1 MTRNNPRKV
10 RSMQL
15 HKRAIG
21 YTTVF
26 ILATFLV
33 TGAYVSVAQSQAA
46 VNPPPSTNPTAGTPP
61 AASDAKA
68 PRSADVNPGT
78 YVIGPED
85 NLSIN
90 VWKEQELSKTVPVR
104 PDGMISLPLI
114 GEVKA
119 SGLTPLQ
126 LQDAITEPL
135 KKYMS
140 EPQVTVIVTEV
151 RSKTF
156 NIVGQVAKPGY
167 YPLDRQLTV
176 LDSVALAG
184 GFRDFAKVK
193 KIYVLRTDASGK
205 QERLPFN
212 YKEVIKGENMQQNV
226 ELQPHDTV
234 VVP

>member
-1 MTRNNPRKV
+1 MFV
-10 RSMQL
+10 
-15 HKRAIG
+15 
-21 YTTVF
+21 
-26 ILATFLV
+26 V
-33 TGAYVSVAQSQAA
+33 TGAYVSAAQSQAA
-46 VNPPPSTNPTAGTPP
+46 MNPPSANPAAGAPP
-61 AASDAKA
+61 AASDAKTPKA
-68 PRSADVNPGT
+68 GEVNPGT

-90 VWKEQELSKTVPVR
+90 VWKEQELSRTVPVR

-156 NIVGQVAKPGY
+156 NIVGQVSKPGY

-176 LDSVALAG
+176 LDAVALAG

-193 KIYVLRTDASGK
+193 KIYVLRTDAGGK

-212 YKEVIKGENMQQNV
+212 YKEVIKGQNMQQNV

>member
-1 MTRNNPRKV
+1 
-10 RSMQL
+10 MQL
-15 HKRAIG
+15 HKKVSG
-21 YTTVF
+21 HTTIF
-26 ILATFLV
+26 ILAMFVV
-33 TGAYVSVAQSQAA
+33 TGAYVSAAQSQAA
-46 VNPPPSTNPTAGTPP
+46 MNPPSANPATGAPP
-61 AASDAKA
+61 ASDAKTPKA
-68 PRSADVNPGT
+68 GEVNPGT

-156 NIVGQVAKPGY
+156 NIVGQVSKPGY

-176 LDSVALAG
+176 LDAVALAG

-193 KIYVLRTDASGK
+193 KIYVLRTDAGGK

-212 YKEVIKGENMQQNV
+212 YKEVIKGQNMQQNV

>member
-1 MTRNNPRKV
+1 
-10 RSMQL
+10 MQL
-15 HKRAIG
+15 HEKVSG
-21 YTTVF
+21 HTTIF
-26 ILATFLV
+26 ILAMFVV
-33 TGAYVSVAQSQAA
+33 TGAYVSAAQSQAA
-46 VNPPPSTNPTAGTPP
+46 MNPPSANPATGAPP
-61 AASDAKA
+61 ASDAKTSKA
-68 PRSADVNPGT
+68 GEVNPGT

-156 NIVGQVAKPGY
+156 NIVGQVSKPGY

-176 LDSVALAG
+176 LDAVALAG

-193 KIYVLRTDASGK
+193 KIYVLRTDAGGK

-212 YKEVIKGENMQQNV
+212 YKEVIKGQNMQQNV